1 MDLQELLGLIPEA
14 GATGLLVYYIVAN
27 WKGWIVPKRELD
39 AETARRK
46 EVERERNDW
55 RELALQG
62 TNLADKLA
70 NVQERRLFTEG
81 KG

>member
-1 MDLQELLGLIPEA
+1 MEIQQLLELLPEA
-14 GATGLLVYYIVAN
+14 GATGLLIYYIVAN
-27 WKGWIVPKRELD
+27 WKGWIIPRRELD
-39 AETARRK
+39 AEISRRQ

-62 TNLADKLA
+62 TNLADSLA
-70 NVQERRLFTEG
+70 RVQERRIFTEG